1 MISIHTPLA
10 GSDAAFRMRLA
21 SSTVFQ
27 STLPLRGATKRVW
40 ASNNLEIFQSTLPLR
55 GATFAALAAFRQNQF
70 QSTLPLRGATWSVPC
85 RPSSWCNFNPHSPCG
100 ERQKIPHRPLRLHYF
115 NPHSPCGERPTGWG
129 AYRIRHEFQSTL
141 PLRGATVQLLVEAI
155 AVRISIHTPLAGS
168 DRART
173 DRWSRQRISIHTPLA
188 GSDFGFDS
196 RAQCRWY
203 FNPHSPCGERRAVY
217 RQTAPKPTEF
227 QSTLPLRGATN
238 ARSREIAA
246 ILISIHT
253 PLAGSDVRR
262 GPVEPA
268 RQGISIHTPLA
279 GSDLQIK
286 GLSAGPLTFQSTL
299 PLRGATCLSVRS
311 CRSRLIS
318 IHTPLA
324 GSDKNSGSH
333 DVAFQLISIHT
344 PLAGSDLAW
353 RAENH
358 RRNISIHTPLAG
370 SDQLRLALHSLWG
383 RISIHTPLA
392 GSDVMLENAFQTPS
406 DFNPHSPCG
415 ERPQK

>member
-1 MISIHTPLA
+1 M
-10 GSDAAFRMRLA
+10 A

-253 PLAGSDVRR
+253 PLAGSD
-262 GPVEPA
+262 
-268 RQGISIHTPLA
+268 
-279 GSDLQIK
+279 LQIK